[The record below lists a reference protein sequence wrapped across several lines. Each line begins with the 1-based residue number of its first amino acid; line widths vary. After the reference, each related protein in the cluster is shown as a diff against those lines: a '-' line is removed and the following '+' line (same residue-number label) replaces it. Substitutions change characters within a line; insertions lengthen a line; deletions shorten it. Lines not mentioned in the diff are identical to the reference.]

1 MIENTPFDHQKHV
14 DMLEK
19 AARQLD
25 SDGHEDL
32 AAAVRSARALHFE
45 FQSRIATAKRTT
57 EQMHV
62 AAQRMES
69 LARTMEE
76 YVTKPA
82 APWIGV
88 DLFPKELK

>member
-1 MIENTPFDHQKHV
+1 MIENTPFDHQKHIE
-14 DMLEK
+14 LLAGAE
-19 AARQLD
+19 RQLRH
-25 SDGHEDL
+25 DGHVHL
-32 AAAVRSARALHFE
+32 ANAVDSARALHYE
-45 FQSRIATAKRTT
+45 FQSRIAAAKRTT